1 MPFVGEAKPG
11 SEASKGA
18 IGTRMVIEEDMP
30 RAPRR
35 GLRHDVGDLDLEE
48 VLQVSLLHRCL
59 GVPRAVEVLPPAQ
72 KESLIGSSECVF
84 V

>member
-48 VLQVSLLHRCL
+48 VLQVSLLHRWMCRGRWKFCL
-59 GVPRAVEVLPPAQ
+59 LRKRRV
-72 KESLIGSSECVF
+72 
-84 V
+84 